1 MATKVEMQARIEE
14 LEAQAEAKNGAGT
27 VSFKVSQ
34 KGGVSLYGL
43 GRWPVTLYQ
52 SQWERLLE
60 SESELREFMRANA
73 SKLAVKGSN

>member
-14 LEAQAEAKNGAGT
+14 LEAQAQAKNGAGT

-60 SESELREFMRANA
+60 SGEELRGFMKANA

>member
-1 MATKVEMQARIEE
+1 MATKVEMQARIQE
-14 LEAQAEAKNGAGT
+14 LEAQAEAKTGAGT
-27 VSFKVSQ
+27 VTFKVSQ